1 MRLTLVMLWL
11 LVSASVAAQA
21 QQKVELELV
30 LAIDTSTS
38 VNEDEY
44 KLQRKGLAEAFVHP
58 QVLQAIKGLGAEGM
72 AVSVV
77 QWAGGRQQ
85 AVSVNWIKVNDET
98 SALALSAKI
107 AAMPRRFT
115 GFTDI
120 AGAIN
125 FSVDQLLNNA
135 YEGRRLTI
143 DVSGD
148 GTSDKNDPS
157 IARDAAILQ
166 GVTIN
171 GLVIHSI
178 DYDLGDLAR
187 FDLRNHYRDQ
197 VIGGSGAFLLNA
209 ESFRTF
215 AQSMQE
221 KLFREISGPLFAHK

>member
-1 MRLTLVMLWL
+1 MLWL
-11 LVSASVAAQA
+11 LVSASVAAHA

-38 VNEDEY
+38 VNGDEY

-77 QWAGGRQQ
+77 QWAGARQQ
-85 AVSVNWIKVNDET
+85 AVSVNWTKVNDET

-107 AAMPRRFT
+107 AAMPRKFT

-215 AQSMQE
+215 AQSMRE